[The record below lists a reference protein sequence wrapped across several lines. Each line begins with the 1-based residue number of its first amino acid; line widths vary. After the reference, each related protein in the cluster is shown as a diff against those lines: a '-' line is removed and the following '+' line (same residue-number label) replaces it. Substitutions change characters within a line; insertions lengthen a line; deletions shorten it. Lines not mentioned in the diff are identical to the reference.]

1 MPINKMDEFL
11 ESHTANSLKRKQI
24 TSPTPTRIYLYLLFM
39 YLQGFAPD
47 LYINPPAQEW
57 KGFLWPL

>member
-24 TSPTPTRIYLYLLFM
+24 TSPTPRGIYLYLLFM
-39 YLQGFAPD
+39 YLQGFAPY
-47 LYINPPAQEW
+47 LYIYPPAQE
-57 KGFLWPL
+57 